1 MNFIE
6 ANGVSLRY
14 AVQGSGKA
22 LVLIH
27 EMGGTMESWDL
38 VVPALSASRRVVRSS
53 GMGGT
58 PIGIQAASPAK
69 PSAR

>member
-14 AVQGSGKA
+14 DVQGSGPP

-27 EMGGTMESWDL
+27 EMGGTMESWEL
-38 VVPALSASRRVVRSS
+38 VVPLLTAKRRVIRYDTRGAGFSEN
-53 GMGGT
+53 
-58 PIGIQAASPAK
+58 PA
-69 PSAR
+69 PRVS